1 MFFCL
6 FFIFSNENFE
16 ICVGSKAL
24 VENFSFPWQNN
35 FASLALVWNIDFEQL
50 FIYHN
55 ILVVTT
61 HSSLR

>member
-1 MFFCL
+1 MGFVCFL
-6 FFIFSNENFE
+6 YSPMRLFE
-16 ICVGSKAL
+16 ICVGFKAL